1 MVLQGRGVGVGE
13 EQEEAAE
20 IGWGEM
26 KYLESPAKHLGLGDT
41 TTFEQGCDMVIRVV
55 WRPSRYS
62 MEGFMRGRHNESIT
76 VLWACWERR

>member
-26 KYLESPAKHLGLGDT
+26 KYLENPAKPLGLGDST
-41 TTFEQGCDMVIRVV
+41 NFEQCRDMVIRMV

-62 MEGFMRGRHNESIT
+62 M
-76 VLWACWERR
+76 